1 MKGALKMAYVRKCK
15 NKKGELYFKIKVS
28 CGYDGKKQRTHSMTY
43 YPIST
48 SERQIKKEVNEQA
61 VLFELKCRSGTIP
74 KRRLKFSELCEQY
87 LEFEKRKNSLAKGTY
102 EDYLGY
108 RKRTYQCIGDMF
120 IDKIKRADIQAFVFD
135 LSDGSDG
142 GKPLATKTQ
151 KNYVSFVSAVF
162 NYAVKNELLTKNP
175 CILIEYI
182 EKPKKPRQ
190 YYTVEEYKAILQAF
204 EENNAVLH
212 HRVFFMFLIYLGL
225 RRGEALAIRWDD
237 IKDDSVFIE
246 RSTAYNNSNTGIY
259 DKKTKTEES
268 KRTLKLPKEI
278 IDILPLLK
286 QEQEEYKAKN
296 TSVWQDSNRL
306 FCNEIGGPIFPDR
319 PYKYLKEFFE
329 KNNLVFKG
337 LHSCRHS
344 AISYL
349 LHNNIA
355 VPTVSRIAGHANG
368 NVTMSVYE
376 HEIKEAT
383 VYGCD
388 VMSKLLQDNNQ

>member
-1 MKGALKMAYVRKCK
+1 MAYIQQFK
-15 NKKGELYFKIKVS
+15 NKKGVVYKIKVS
-28 CGYDGKKQRTHSMTY
+28 CGYNFEGKQITRTMTY
-43 YPIST
+43 KPSSKTPRKI
-48 SERQIKKEVNEQA
+48 EKEVNEQA

-204 EENNAVLH
+204 EENNVVIH

-225 RRGEALAIRWDD
+225 RRGEALAIQWDD

-246 RSTAYNNSNTGIY
+246 RSTAYNNSNTGVY
-259 DKKTKTEES
+259 SKTTKTPES
-268 KRTLKLPKEI
+268 KRCLKLPKEI
-278 IDILPLLK
+278 IDILPLLR
-286 QEQEEYKAKN
+286 QEQQEYKKKAGSSWVN
-296 TSVWQDSNRL
+296 SNRL
-306 FCNEIGGPIFPDR
+306 FCNEIGEPIFPDR
-319 PYKYLKEFFE
+319 PYKYLKDFFE
-329 KNNLVFKG
+329 RNNLVFKG

-355 VPTVSRIAGHANG
+355 VPTVSRIAGHSNG

-383 VYGCD
+383 VLGCD
-388 VMSKLLQDNNQ
+388 VMSKLINSKSQK